1 VHLLEKVG
9 PEALR
14 VYAAALEHRRSFGS
28 WPSAGV
34 VAELAR
40 REGASVGAS
49 LVLTRYE
56 LLSETG
62 QPVRLDGEGPFL
74 GPAIVHDAETLW
86 AIAARGGTPVVRLV
100 AHYGRPIPRHE
111 VQQWARAWDMQA
123 ELEREREG
131 SRR

>member
-14 VYAAALEHRRSFGS
+14 VYAAALEHRRAFGE
-28 WPSAGV
+28 WPSAEV

-56 LLSETG
+56 LPSETG
-62 QPVRLDGEGPFL
+62 NPVRLDGEGPFL
-74 GPAIVHDAETLW
+74 GPAVVRDAETLW

-100 AHYGRPIPRHE
+100 AHYGKTIPRHQVE
-111 VQQWARAWDMQA
+111 QWARAWEMQA
-123 ELEREREG
+123 EVER
-131 SRR
+131 